1 MDNFNTSSFDIYK
14 DISARTKGE
23 IYLGVIGAV
32 RTGKSTFIKRFM
44 EQMVLPYMNDEH
56 DRERTIDEMPQSAAG
71 KTIMTT
77 EPKFIPKEAAEIRFE
92 DGTEV
97 KVRLIDC
104 VGYMVEGASGHMEND
119 AERMVKTPWYDEEIP
134 FTKAAQIGTSKVIRE
149 HSNIGIIV
157 TTDGSFTELS
167 REQYIEGEEKTVAE
181 CKAAGKPTIMILN
194 TRIPHQESTRELAG
208 KLQEKYGISVLVMD
222 CKNLKKD
229 DVFFM
234 MQTILADF
242 PIGQIQFYFPK
253 WVEFL
258 DRDHWLK
265 KDLMTKC
272 LEMLKNMHV
281 MRDVNKDMVKLDA
294 DYVKGI
300 YIQDKQMQNGEIH
313 VAIEFEEQY
322 YYEILS
328 DLIGTPIS
336 GEYELIA
343 TLKELAG
350 KRAEYQSIETACQ
363 QVKGR
368 GYGIVTPTM
377 EEIEI
382 AEPELIKHGN
392 KYGVKIRAVCPSLHL
407 IQANIETEIA
417 PIVGSEEQAKDLIE
431 YIEKNGKENPDG
443 IFDTNI
449 FGKTIRQ
456 LVDDGILNKVNRL
469 TEESQ
474 VKLQDTIQKVVNDS
488 NGGLVC
494 III

>member
-1 MDNFNTSSFDIYK
+1 MDNGYNVYEDINK
-14 DISARTKGE
+14 RTGGE
-23 IYLGVIGAV
+23 IYLGVVGPV
-32 RTGKSTFIKRFM
+32 RTGKSTFIKNFM
-44 EQMVLPYMNDEH
+44 EIMVIPELTDAGEK
-56 DRERTIDEMPQSAAG
+56 ERTIDELPQSSDG

-77 EPKFIPKEAAEIRFE
+77 EPKFIPKDGAAITLPS
-92 DGTEV
+92 GAV
-97 KVRLIDC
+97 GKVRLIDC
-104 VGYMVEGASGHMEND
+104 VGFVVKDAAGYMEENK
-119 AERMVKTPWYDEEIP
+119 ERMVKTPWSEQEIP
-134 FTKAAQIGTSKVIRE
+134 FTKAAELGTRKVINE
-149 HSNIGIIV
+149 HSNIGVIV

-167 REQYIEGEEKTVAE
+167 REQYIEGEERTVAE
-181 CKAAGKPTIMILN
+181 CKKAGKPTIIILN
-194 TRIPHQESTRELAG
+194 TVNPHSEAAKSLAEEL
-208 KLQEKYGISVLVMD
+208 ENKYGMSVIPLN
-222 CKNLKKD
+222 CKKLKKE
-229 DVFFM
+229 DVYLIM
-234 MQTILADF
+234 ETILSDF
-242 PIGQIQFYFPK
+242 PIGRINFFLPK

-258 DRDHWLK
+258 EKDHWLK
-265 KDLMTKC
+265 KDLLEQCRELLMNMKLMKDVTKENLN
-272 LEMLKNMHV
+272 LE
-281 MRDVNKDMVKLDA
+281 A
-294 DYVKGI
+294 DYIKGV
-300 YIQDKQMQNGEIH
+300 YIQDKQMENGQVNIS
-313 VAIEFEEQY
+313 VEFEEHY

-328 DLIGTPIS
+328 DMIGTPIT

-350 KRAEYQSIETACQ
+350 KRAEFESIGTACE

-392 KYGVKIRAVCPSLHL
+392 KYGVKIKAVCPSLHL

-431 YIEKNGKENPDG
+431 YIESNSKENPDG

-456 LVDDGILNKVNRL
+456 LVDDGIMNKVNRL

>member
-1 MDNFNTSSFDIYK
+1 MDSGYNVYEDINK
-14 DISARTKGE
+14 RTGGE
-23 IYLGVIGAV
+23 IYLGVVGPV
-32 RTGKSTFIKRFM
+32 RTGKSTFIKNFM
-44 EQMVLPYMNDEH
+44 EIMVIPELMDEG
-56 DRERTIDEMPQSAAG
+56 EKQRTIDELPQSSDG

-77 EPKFIPKEAAEIRFE
+77 EPKFIPKNGAALTLPSGAACKI
-92 DGTEV
+92 
-97 KVRLIDC
+97 RLIDC
-104 VGYMVEGASGHMEND
+104 VGFVVKDATGYMEEGK
-119 AERMVKTPWYDEEIP
+119 ERMVKTPWSPQEIP
-134 FTKAAQIGTSKVIRE
+134 FTKAAELGTRKVIEE

-157 TTDGSFTELS
+157 TTDGSFTDLS
-167 REQYIEGEEKTVAE
+167 REQYVEGEEKTVEE
-181 CKAAGKPTIMILN
+181 CRKAGKPTMIILN
-194 TRIPHQESTRELAG
+194 TVNPHSESAKNLAEEME
-208 KLQEKYGISVLVMD
+208 QKYNMSVLPLD
-222 CKNLKKD
+222 CKRLKKE
-229 DVFFM
+229 DVYRIM
-234 MQTILADF
+234 ETILSDF
-242 PIGQIQFYFPK
+242 PIGRINFFLPK

-265 KDLMTKC
+265 KDLLEQC
-272 LEMLKNMHV
+272 REMLMS
-281 MRDVNKDMVKLDA
+281 MRLMKDVTKDRLNLEA
-294 DYVKGI
+294 DYIKGV
-300 YIQDKQMQNGEIH
+300 YIQDKQMENGQVNIS
-313 VAIEFEEQY
+313 VEFQEHY

-328 DLIGTPIS
+328 DMIGTPIT

-350 KRAEYQSIETACQ
+350 KRAEYESIGTACE

-392 KYGVKIRAVCPSLHL
+392 KYGVKIKAVCPSLHL

-431 YIEKNGKENPDG
+431 YIEMNSKENPDG

-456 LVDDGILNKVNRL
+456 LVDDGIMNKVNRL

>member
-1 MDNFNTSSFDIYK
+1 MDSGYNVYEDINK
-14 DISARTKGE
+14 RTGGE
-23 IYLGVIGAV
+23 IYLGVVGPV
-32 RTGKSTFIKRFM
+32 RTGKSTFIKNFM
-44 EQMVLPYMNDEH
+44 EIMVIPELMDEGE
-56 DRERTIDEMPQSAAG
+56 RQRTIDELPQSSDG

-77 EPKFIPKEAAEIRFE
+77 EPKFIPKDGAALTLPSGAACKI
-92 DGTEV
+92 
-97 KVRLIDC
+97 RLIDC
-104 VGYMVEGASGHMEND
+104 VGFVVKDAAGYMEEGK
-119 AERMVKTPWYDEEIP
+119 ERMVKTPWSAQEIP
-134 FTKAAQIGTSKVIRE
+134 FTKAAELGTRKVIEE

-157 TTDGSFTELS
+157 TTDGSFTDLS
-167 REQYIEGEEKTVAE
+167 REQYVEGVEKTVEE
-181 CKAAGKPTIMILN
+181 CRKTGKPTMIILN
-194 TRIPHQESTRELAG
+194 TINPHSESVKNQAEEME
-208 KLQEKYGISVLVMD
+208 QKYNMSVLPLD
-222 CKNLKKD
+222 CKRLKKE
-229 DVFFM
+229 DVYRIM
-234 MQTILADF
+234 ETILSDF
-242 PIGQIQFYFPK
+242 PIGRINFFLPK

-265 KDLMTKC
+265 KDLLEQC
-272 LEMLKNMHV
+272 REMLMNMRL
-281 MRDVNKDMVKLDA
+281 MKDVTKDRLNLEA
-294 DYVKGI
+294 DYIKGV
-300 YIQDKQMQNGEIH
+300 YIQDKQMENGQVNIS
-313 VAIEFEEQY
+313 VEFQEHY

-328 DLIGTPIS
+328 DMIGTPIT

-350 KRAEYQSIETACQ
+350 KRAEYESIGTACE

-392 KYGVKIRAVCPSLHL
+392 KYGVKIKAVCPSLHL

-431 YIEKNGKENPDG
+431 YIEMNSKENPDG

-456 LVDDGILNKVNRL
+456 LVDDGIMNKVNRL

>member
-1 MDNFNTSSFDIYK
+1 MDSGYNVYEDINK
-14 DISARTKGE
+14 RTGGE
-23 IYLGVIGAV
+23 IYLGVVGPV
-32 RTGKSTFIKRFM
+32 RTGKSTFIKNFM
-44 EQMVLPYMNDEH
+44 ELMVIPELLDEG
-56 DRERTIDEMPQSAAG
+56 EKQRTIDELPQSSDG

-77 EPKFIPKEAAEIRFE
+77 EPKFIPK
-92 DGTEV
+92 DGAWMTLPSGARG

-104 VGYMVEGASGHMEND
+104 VGFVVKDAVGYMEED
-119 AERMVKTPWYDEEIP
+119 KERMVKTPWLPQEIP
-134 FTKAAQIGTSKVIRE
+134 FAKAAELGTRKVISE

-167 REQYIEGEEKTVAE
+167 REQYLEGEERTVAE
-181 CKAAGKPTIMILN
+181 CRKAGKPTVILLN
-194 TRIPHQESTRELAG
+194 TRYPASEQTAKLAG
-208 KLQEKYGISVLVMD
+208 EMEDKYGMSVLPLN
-222 CKNLKKD
+222 CKNMKKED
-229 DVFFM
+229 IYRIM
-234 MQTILADF
+234 ETILSDF
-242 PIGQIQFYFPK
+242 PIGRINFFLPK

-258 DRDHWLK
+258 DREHWLK
-265 KDLMTKC
+265 KDLLEQC
-272 LEMLKNMHV
+272 REMLSG
-281 MRDVNKDMVKLDA
+281 MRLMKDVTKESVKLSA
-294 DYVKGI
+294 DYIKGV
-300 YIQDKQMQNGEIH
+300 YIQDKQMENGE
-313 VAIEFEEQY
+313 VNLSIEFEEHY

-328 DLIGTPIS
+328 DMIGTPIT

-350 KRAEYQSIETACQ
+350 KRAEYESIGVACE
-363 QVKGR
+363 QVQGK

-382 AEPELIKHGN
+382 AEPELIKHGS
-392 KYGVKIRAVCPSLHL
+392 KYGVKIKAVCPSLHL

-417 PIVGSEEQAKDLIE
+417 PIVGSEEQAKDLID
-431 YIEKNGKENPDG
+431 YIESNSKENPDG

-456 LVDDGILNKVNRL
+456 LVDDGIMNKVNQL

>member
-1 MDNFNTSSFDIYK
+1 MDNEYNVYEDINT
-14 DISARTKGE
+14 RTGGE
-23 IYLGVIGAV
+23 LYLGIVGPV
-32 RTGKSTFIKRFM
+32 RTGKSTFIKNFM
-44 EQMVLPYMNDEH
+44 ELMVIPEMQDEA
-56 DRERTIDEMPQSAAG
+56 EKMRTRDELPQSSDG

-77 EPKFIPKEAAEIRFE
+77 EPKFIPKEGAQIQMPSGES
-92 DGTEV
+92 G

-104 VGYMVEGASGHMEND
+104 VGFVVKD
-119 AERMVKTPWYDEEIP
+119 AVGYREEEKERMVKTPWYDEEIP

-167 REQYIEGEEKTVAE
+167 REQYVEGEEKTVAE

-194 TRIPHQESTRELAG
+194 TRVPHQESTRELAG
-208 KLQEKYGISVLVMD
+208 KLQGKYGISVLVMD

-234 MQTILADF
+234 METILADF

-281 MRDVNKDMVKLDA
+281 MRDVNKDTVKLDA

>member
-1 MDNFNTSSFDIYK
+1 MYMKISIQEPAENCIWYRRSGPHRKKYIYQN
-14 DISARTKGE
+14 
-23 IYLGVIGAV
+23 
-32 RTGKSTFIKRFM
+32 FM
-44 EQMVLPYMNDEH
+44 ELMVIPEMQDEA
-56 DRERTIDEMPQSAAG
+56 EKMRTRDELPQSSDG

-77 EPKFIPKEAAEIRFE
+77 EPKFIPKEGAQIQMPSGES
-92 DGTEV
+92 G

-104 VGYMVEGASGHMEND
+104 VGFVVKD
-119 AERMVKTPWYDEEIP
+119 AVGYREEEKERMVKTPWYDEEIP

-167 REQYIEGEEKTVAE
+167 REQYVEGEEKTVAE
-181 CKAAGKPTIMILN
+181 CKSGRKANNHDLEYPCTSSGIHQRTCRKAAGKIWNQCFGNGLQKSEKRRCVFHDGNDFSRFPNWSDSILL
-194 TRIPHQESTRELAG
+194 S
-208 KLQEKYGISVLVMD
+208 
-222 CKNLKKD
+222 
-229 DVFFM
+229 
-234 MQTILADF
+234 
-242 PIGQIQFYFPK
+242 K

-281 MRDVNKDMVKLDA
+281 MRDVNKDTVKLDA

-300 YIQDKQMQNGEIH
+300 YIQDKQMQNGKIH

-456 LVDDGILNKVNRL
+456 LVDDGI
-469 TEESQ
+469 
-474 VKLQDTIQKVVNDS
+474 
-488 NGGLVC
+488 
-494 III
+494 

>member
-1 MDNFNTSSFDIYK
+1 MDSGYNVYEDINK
-14 DISARTKGE
+14 RTGGE
-23 IYLGVIGAV
+23 IYLGVVGPV
-32 RTGKSTFIKRFM
+32 RTGKSTFIKNFM
-44 EQMVLPYMNDEH
+44 EIMVIPELMDEGE
-56 DRERTIDEMPQSAAG
+56 RQRTIDELPQSSDG

-77 EPKFIPKEAAEIRFE
+77 EPKFIPKDGAALTLPSGAACKI
-92 DGTEV
+92 
-97 KVRLIDC
+97 RLIDC
-104 VGYMVEGASGHMEND
+104 VGFVVKDAAGYMEEGK
-119 AERMVKTPWYDEEIP
+119 ERMVKTPWSAQEIP
-134 FTKAAQIGTSKVIRE
+134 FTKAAELGTRKVIDE

-157 TTDGSFTELS
+157 TTDGSFTDLS
-167 REQYIEGEEKTVAE
+167 REQYIEGEEKTVEE
-181 CKAAGKPTIMILN
+181 CRKTGKPTMIILN
-194 TRIPHQESTRELAG
+194 TVNPHSESVKSLAEEME
-208 KLQEKYGISVLVMD
+208 QKYNMSVLPLD
-222 CKNLKKD
+222 CKRLKKE
-229 DVFFM
+229 DVYRIM
-234 MQTILADF
+234 ETILSDF
-242 PIGQIQFYFPK
+242 PIGRINFFLPK

-265 KDLMTKC
+265 KDLLEQC
-272 LEMLKNMHV
+272 REMLMNMRL
-281 MRDVNKDMVKLDA
+281 MKDVTKDRLNLEA
-294 DYVKGI
+294 DYIKGV
-300 YIQDKQMQNGEIH
+300 YIQDKQMENGQVNIS
-313 VAIEFEEQY
+313 VEFQEHY

-328 DLIGTPIS
+328 DMIGTPIT

-350 KRAEYQSIETACQ
+350 KRAEYESIGTACE

-392 KYGVKIRAVCPSLHL
+392 KYGVKIKAVCPSLHL

-431 YIEKNGKENPDG
+431 YIEMNSKENPDG

-456 LVDDGILNKVNRL
+456 LVDDGIMNKVNRL

>member
-1 MDNFNTSSFDIYK
+1 MDNEYNVYEDIN
-14 DISARTKGE
+14 IRTGGE
-23 IYLGVIGAV
+23 LYLGIVGPV
-32 RTGKSTFIKRFM
+32 RTGKSTFIKNFM
-44 EQMVLPYMNDEH
+44 ELMVIPEIKDDAEKKRTRDEL
-56 DRERTIDEMPQSAAG
+56 PQSSDG
-71 KTIMTT
+71 KTIMTP
-77 EPKFIPKEAAEIRFE
+77 EPKFIPKEGVKIEMPS
-92 DGTEV
+92 GTTGRI
-97 KVRLIDC
+97 RLIDC
-104 VGYMVEGASGHMEND
+104 VGFVVKD
-119 AERMVKTPWYDEEIP
+119 AVGYREEERERMVKTPWFEEEIP
-134 FTKAAQIGTSKVIRE
+134 FHKAAQIGTNKVIRD
-149 HSNIGIIV
+149 HSNIGIII
-157 TTDGSFTELS
+157 TTDGSFSELS
-167 REQYIEGEEKTVAE
+167 REQYIKAEEQTVEE

-194 TRIPHQESTRELAG
+194 TKVPYEESTKNLA
-208 KLQEKYGISVLVMD
+208 KKMQEKYGFSVLVMD
-222 CKNLKKD
+222 CKNLKKED
-229 DVFFM
+229 AFFM
-234 MQTILADF
+234 METILSDF

-258 DRDHWLK
+258 KKDHWLK
-265 KDLMTKC
+265 KDLIEKC
-272 LEMLKNMHV
+272 LEMLKKMKV
-281 MRDVNKDMVKLDA
+281 MRDVNKESVKFDA
-294 DYVKGI
+294 DYIKGI
-300 YIQDKQMQNGEIH
+300 YIQEKKMQNGEIH
-313 VAIEFEEQY
+313 IGIEFKEHY

-328 DLIGTPIS
+328 DLIGIPIS

-343 TLKELAG
+343 TLKELAA
-350 KRAEYQSIETACQ
+350 KKEEYQSIELACQ

-377 EEIEI
+377 DEIEI
-382 AEPELIKHGN
+382 EEPELIKHGS

-431 YIEKNGKENPDG
+431 YIERNGKENPDG

>member
-1 MDNFNTSSFDIYK
+1 MDSGYNVYEDINK
-14 DISARTKGE
+14 RTGGE
-23 IYLGVIGAV
+23 IYLGVVGPV
-32 RTGKSTFIKRFM
+32 RTGKSTFIKNFM
-44 EQMVLPYMNDEH
+44 EIMVIPELMDAGEKQ
-56 DRERTIDEMPQSAAG
+56 RTIDELPQSSDG

-77 EPKFIPKEAAEIRFE
+77 EPKFIPKDGAALTLPSGAACKI
-92 DGTEV
+92 
-97 KVRLIDC
+97 RLIDC
-104 VGYMVEGASGHMEND
+104 VGFVVKDAAGYMEEGK
-119 AERMVKTPWYDEEIP
+119 ERMVKTPWSAQEIP
-134 FTKAAQIGTSKVIRE
+134 FTKAAELGTRKVIEE

-157 TTDGSFTELS
+157 TTDGSFTDLS
-167 REQYIEGEEKTVAE
+167 REQYVEGEEKTVEE
-181 CKAAGKPTIMILN
+181 CRKTGKPTMIILN
-194 TRIPHQESTRELAG
+194 TVNPHSESVKNLAEEME
-208 KLQEKYGISVLVMD
+208 QKYNMSVLPLD
-222 CKNLKKD
+222 CKRLKKE
-229 DVFFM
+229 DVYRIM
-234 MQTILADF
+234 ETILSDF
-242 PIGQIQFYFPK
+242 PIGRINFFLPK

-265 KDLMTKC
+265 KDLLEQC
-272 LEMLKNMHV
+272 REMLMNMRL
-281 MRDVNKDMVKLDA
+281 MKDVTKDRLNLEA
-294 DYVKGI
+294 DYIKGV
-300 YIQDKQMQNGEIH
+300 YIQDKQMENGQVNIS
-313 VAIEFEEQY
+313 VEFEEHY

-328 DLIGTPIS
+328 DMIGTPIT

-350 KRAEYQSIETACQ
+350 KRAEYESIGTACE

-392 KYGVKIRAVCPSLHL
+392 KYGVKIKAVCPSLHL

-431 YIEKNGKENPDG
+431 YIEMNSKENPDG

-456 LVDDGILNKVNRL
+456 LVDDGIMNKVNRL

>member
-1 MDNFNTSSFDIYK
+1 MI
-14 DISARTKGE
+14 
-23 IYLGVIGAV
+23 
-32 RTGKSTFIKRFM
+32 
-44 EQMVLPYMNDEH
+44 
-56 DRERTIDEMPQSAAG
+56 
-71 KTIMTT
+71 
-77 EPKFIPKEAAEIRFE
+77 
-92 DGTEV
+92 
-97 KVRLIDC
+97 
-104 VGYMVEGASGHMEND
+104 
-119 AERMVKTPWYDEEIP
+119 
-134 FTKAAQIGTSKVIRE
+134 
-149 HSNIGIIV
+149 
-157 TTDGSFTELS
+157 
-167 REQYIEGEEKTVAE
+167 
-181 CKAAGKPTIMILN
+181 ILN
-194 TRIPHQESTRELAG
+194 TVNPHSESAKNLAEEME
-208 KLQEKYGISVLVMD
+208 QKYNMSVLPLD
-222 CKNLKKD
+222 CKRLKKE
-229 DVFFM
+229 DVYRIM
-234 MQTILADF
+234 ETILSDF
-242 PIGQIQFYFPK
+242 PIGRINFFLPK

-265 KDLMTKC
+265 KDLLEQC
-272 LEMLKNMHV
+272 REMLMS
-281 MRDVNKDMVKLDA
+281 MRLMKDVTKERLNLEA
-294 DYVKGI
+294 DYIKGV
-300 YIQDKQMQNGEIH
+300 YIQDKQMENGQVNIS
-313 VAIEFEEQY
+313 VEFQEHY

-328 DLIGTPIS
+328 DMIGTPIT

-350 KRAEYQSIETACQ
+350 KRAEYESIGTACE

-392 KYGVKIRAVCPSLHL
+392 KYGVKIKAVCPSLHL

-431 YIEKNGKENPDG
+431 YIEMNSKENPDG

-456 LVDDGILNKVNRL
+456 LVDDGIMNKVNRL

>member
-1 MDNFNTSSFDIYK
+1 MDSGYNVYEDINK
-14 DISARTKGE
+14 RTGGE
-23 IYLGVIGAV
+23 IYLGVVGPV
-32 RTGKSTFIKRFM
+32 RTGKSTFIKNFM
-44 EQMVLPYMNDEH
+44 EIMVIPELMDEG
-56 DRERTIDEMPQSAAG
+56 EKQRTIDELPQSSDG

-77 EPKFIPKEAAEIRFE
+77 EPKFIPKDGAALTLPSGAACKI
-92 DGTEV
+92 
-97 KVRLIDC
+97 RLIDC
-104 VGYMVEGASGHMEND
+104 VGFVVKDAAGYMEEGK
-119 AERMVKTPWYDEEIP
+119 ERMVKTPWSAQEIP
-134 FTKAAQIGTSKVIRE
+134 FTKAAELGTRKVIEE

-157 TTDGSFTELS
+157 TTDGSFTDLS
-167 REQYIEGEEKTVAE
+167 REQYVEGEEKTVEE
-181 CKAAGKPTIMILN
+181 CRKTGKPTMIILN
-194 TRIPHQESTRELAG
+194 TVNPHSESVKNLAEEME
-208 KLQEKYGISVLVMD
+208 QKYNMSVLPLD
-222 CKNLKKD
+222 CKRLKKE
-229 DVFFM
+229 DVYRIM
-234 MQTILADF
+234 ETILSDF
-242 PIGQIQFYFPK
+242 PIGRINFFLPK

-265 KDLMTKC
+265 KDLLEQC
-272 LEMLKNMHV
+272 REMLMNMRL
-281 MRDVNKDMVKLDA
+281 MKDVTKDRLNLEA
-294 DYVKGI
+294 DYIKGV
-300 YIQDKQMQNGEIH
+300 YIQDKQMENGQVNIS
-313 VAIEFEEQY
+313 VEFEEHY

-328 DLIGTPIS
+328 DMIGTPIT

-350 KRAEYQSIETACQ
+350 KRAEYESIGTACE

-392 KYGVKIRAVCPSLHL
+392 KYGVKIKAVCPSLHL

-431 YIEKNGKENPDG
+431 YIEMNSKENPDG

-456 LVDDGILNKVNRL
+456 LVDDGIMNKVNRL